1 MSHAKIRFPSSK
13 SEFFLPKNSSLL
25 LPLYSHSSPILPSPS
40 PNSESLFLSALTV
53 KGLTIKL
60 IEGDGNCLFR
70 AVSDQIY
77 GEEGFYGQIRRYC
90 VEYLE
95 IEEEF
100 FKNYISDDFKEY
112 CKRKRND
119 GVWGDDIEIQVLSEI
134 YNRSVEI
141 YAYSNEPMRTFH
153 EGGGEGGRNVIR
165 LSYHGG
171 NHYNSVIRVGRKDEN
186 KEIFGVKQIF

>member
-1 MSHAKIRFPSSK
+1 M
-13 SEFFLPKNSSLL
+13 
-25 LPLYSHSSPILPSPS
+25 
-40 PNSESLFLSALTV
+40 

-100 FKNYISDDFKEY
+100 FKNYISGDFKEY

-119 GVWGDDIEIQVLSEI
+119 GVWGDDI
-134 YNRSVEI
+134 
-141 YAYSNEPMRTFH
+141 
-153 EGGGEGGRNVIR
+153 GR
-165 LSYHGG
+165 
-171 NHYNSVIRVGRKDEN
+171 D
-186 KEIFGVKQIF
+186 